1 MDMKCS
7 PWQAAAKPLL
17 MLDVEII
24 NEALLASV

>member
-7 PWQAAAKPLL
+7 PWQGVVKLFLVP
-17 MLDVEII
+17 DVGRI